1 MFIYILN
8 FLFSKE
14 FKMEHIVPSIY
25 LQIYFLHFPVLQ
37 TDNVA
42 SNLTITK
49 PKIVYKQNK

>member
-37 TDNVA
+37 PDNVA